1 MMVKLG
7 DEWDPRPEPEPV
19 RNALQVATNFIM
31 TVLILGALG
40 WYVVEHLS
48 ESGSDPGVIP
58 ASYAE

>member
-7 DEWDPRPEPEPV
+7 NEWEPRPEPEPT
-19 RNALQVATNFIM
+19 RNALQVATNFIVM
-31 TVLILGALG
+31 ILVLAVVG